1 MGYIKVQHLYNACC
15 LAGERWSMHSPM
27 WLDGRQ
33 KNNARGDGN
42 SFDGA
47 SSVFGAVK
55 GVSLTLN
62 QLRNVWMN

>member
-1 MGYIKVQHLYNACC
+1 
-15 LAGERWSMHSPM
+15 MHSPM

-55 GVSLTLN
+55 GASLTLN